1 MKLSVH
7 VACGPEMQGQRVPG
21 WECWN
26 VLIMAQ
32 DWLPSQQDMAQ
43 DWLPKSTLRKR
54 NGEEHKTREGKKRSG
69 VMKVMSM
76 ERIGA
81 SHFLPNRTP
90 LLPTR

>member
-1 MKLSVH
+1 MLH
-7 VACGPEMQGQRVPG
+7 VVQKCRGKDFQVG
-21 WECWN
+21 N
-26 VLIMAQ
+26 VGMCSSWPRIGY
-32 DWLPSQQDMAQ
+32 PSQQDMAQ